1 MSEFIKFRKAIQKQF
16 DKMAK
21 EGTLFMSSVS
31 KDDIWNTYLSS
42 FPEGTNPVFRERTDH
57 DCQCCKQFIRYVGR
71 VLGQVDGKLVS
82 VWDIEIDNFYQEVA
96 DQLKQ
101 LNMSSGISG
110 VFLHNEREIGRL
122 QTIEHSTHGEIKWDH
137 FYQVVP
143 DSVYRKHEMGKEK
156 GEAMTNRKVLERS
169 LTEITGY
176 ALDTVEE
183 LILSNNLYRGEEH
196 KGTVTTIKRL
206 KSVLEQVE
214 DKDLYLWNKAVEL
227 KGVSAF
233 RNTVIGTL
241 LVDLSQG
248 EDLEVAVKKFEDKV
262 APHNYKRSKA
272 LITPRMKEEAKK
284 KAKELGIEPSLI
296 RRHAAKE
303 DISVN
308 NVLFA
313 DKSVT
318 PFMEDSVFDTIK
330 ADTKKGKQDFSKVKE
345 VSIDKFVKDVLPSAD
360 KVELYLE
367 NHMEKNL
374 VTLLAPENP
383 CAPNIFKW
391 GNNFSWSYN
400 GDVTDSLLKERV
412 KTAGGDVGGVL
423 RFSIQ
428 WDDTAVNR
436 NDLDAHCL
444 TPSGRLIYFG
454 DKYCPRTRG
463 NLDVD
468 IMHPSNGVAAVE
480 NITFPDIGY
489 MEEGVYKFY
498 IHNFSERRGRNWEA
512 QVEFDGEVFDYSYQG
527 GFRSGQKQTVA
538 EVKYTHSKGFEIVG
552 GMKNSSVS
560 KEIWA
565 LQTKNFH
572 KVDMIMNSPNHWDGE
587 GIGNKHLFF
596 ILGGCK
602 NPDSVRTFYN
612 EYLRQDLNDHRKVFE
627 VLASNLKAEYNDE
640 QLSGVG
646 VSSTLNKE
654 VVVKV
659 TGVNTRLFKIKFGQ

>member
-1 MSEFIKFRKAIQKQF
+1 MSDFIKFRKAVQKQF

-21 EGTLFMSSVS
+21 EGTLYMSSVS
-31 KDDIWNTYLSS
+31 KDEVWDTYLSS

-71 VLGQVDGKLVS
+71 VLGKVDGKLTS
-82 VWDIEIDNFYQEVA
+82 VWDIKVDNFYQDVA
-96 DQLKQ
+96 DALKDVN
-101 LNMSSGISG
+101 LSSGISG

-122 QTIEHSTHGEIKWDH
+122 QTVEANENGEIRWDH

-143 DSVYRKHEMGKEK
+143 DSVYRKQGSGKEK
-156 GEAMTNRKVLERS
+156 GEAMTHRKVLERS
-169 LTEITGY
+169 LTEINDY
-176 ALDTVEE
+176 AIETVEE
-183 LILSNNLYRGEEH
+183 LIDQNSLYRGQEH
-196 KGTVTTIKRL
+196 KDTVTTLKRL
-206 KSVLEQVE
+206 KRELSQS
-214 DKDLYLWNKAVEL
+214 DNKDLYLWDKAVEF

-272 LITPRMKEEAKK
+272 LVTPRMKEQAKN

-296 RRHAAKE
+296 RRHATVE

-313 DKSVT
+313 DKSVS

-330 ADTKKGKQDFSKVKE
+330 PDTKKGKQDFSKVKE
-345 VSIDKFVKDVLPSAD
+345 TSIDKFVKEVLPSAD

-412 KTAGGDVGGVL
+412 KTAGGDVDGVL

-428 WDDTAVNR
+428 WNDTAANL

-454 DKYCPRTRG
+454 QKFCSRTRG

-468 IMHPSNGVAAVE
+468 IMRPKNGVAAVE
-480 NITFPDIGY
+480 NITFPDTND

-498 IHNFSERRGRNWEA
+498 IHNYSERGGRNWEA

-527 GFRSGQKQTVA
+527 GFRSNQKQTVA

-552 GMKNSSVS
+552 GMENSSNT
-560 KEIWA
+560 KEIWG
-565 LQTKNFH
+565 LDTKSFH
-572 KVDMIMNSPNHWDGE
+572 KVDMIMNSPNHWEGE
-587 GIGNKHLFF
+587 CAGNKHTFF
-596 ILGGCK
+596 VLEGCK

-612 EYLRQDLNDHRKVFE
+612 EYLRQDLNEHRKVFE
-627 VLASNLKAEYNDE
+627 VLASNLKAEYSDE

-646 VSSTLNKE
+646 VSSTLDKE

>member
-1 MSEFIKFRKAIQKQF
+1 MSDFIKFRKAVQKQF

-21 EGTLFMSSVS
+21 EGTLYMSSVS
-31 KDDIWNTYLSS
+31 KDEVWDTYLSS
-42 FPEGTNPVFRERTDH
+42 FPEGTNPIFRERTDH

-71 VLGQVDGKLVS
+71 VLGKVDGKLTS
-82 VWDIEIDNFYQEVA
+82 VWDIKVDNFYQDVA
-96 DQLKQ
+96 DALKGVN
-101 LNMSSGISG
+101 LSSGISG

-122 QTIEHSTHGEIKWDH
+122 QTVEANENGEILWDH

-143 DSVYRKHEMGKEK
+143 DSVYRKQGSGKEK
-156 GEAMTNRKVLERS
+156 GEAMTHRKVLERS
-169 LTEITGY
+169 LTEINDY
-176 ALDTVEE
+176 AIETVEE
-183 LILSNNLYRGEEH
+183 LIDQNSLYRGQEH
-196 KGTVTTIKRL
+196 KATVTTLKRL
-206 KSVLEQVE
+206 KRELSQSD
-214 DKDLYLWNKAVEL
+214 DKDLYLWDKAVEL

-272 LITPRMKEEAKK
+272 LVTPRMKEQAKK
-284 KAKELGIEPSLI
+284 KAKELGIEPSLV
-296 RRHAAKE
+296 RRHATVE

-330 ADTKKGKQDFSKVKE
+330 PDTKKGKQDFSKVKE
-345 VSIDKFVKDVLPSAD
+345 ISIDKFVKDVLPSAD

-412 KTAGGDVGGVL
+412 KTAGGDVDGVL

-428 WDDTAVNR
+428 WNDTAINL

-454 DKYCPRTRG
+454 QKSCSRTRG

-468 IMHPSNGVAAVE
+468 IMHPKNGVAAVE
-480 NITFPDIGY
+480 NITFPDTND

-498 IHNFSERRGRNWEA
+498 IHNYSERGGRNWEA

-527 GFRSGQKQTVA
+527 GFRSNQKQTVA

-552 GMKNSSVS
+552 GMENSSNT
-560 KEIWA
+560 KEIWS
-565 LQTKNFH
+565 LDNKNFH
-572 KVDMIMNSPNHWDGE
+572 KVDMIMNSPNHWDDE
-587 GIGNKHLFF
+587 CVGNKHTFF
-596 ILGGCK
+596 VLEGCK

-612 EYLRQDLNDHRKVFE
+612 EYLRQDLNEHRKVFE
-627 VLASNLKAEYNDE
+627 VLASNLKAEYSDE

-646 VSSTLNKE
+646 VSSTLDKE

-659 TGVNTRLFKIKFGQ
+659 TGINTRLFKIKFGQ